1 MTSTESGWSGLS
13 AEANFARR
21 LRVTRESLGLSQADL
36 ADQITKA
43 GVPMPQQTV
52 ARIEAG
58 KRSIRL
64 NEARLISQILKVSL
78 QEMMSDPLVGMAP
91 DEMSILVGDSVQELI
106 SLEEE
111 IAENY
116 RQLEEGKGRV
126 RELEGERAD
135 LFRRKAREDVRLE
148 ALAALGAL
156 GLNPSVQPPV
166 GTRIAAARLTA
177 GYIPIVLAGRAGLGT
192 ENEHVVKAIERN
204 DFSGISEEE
213 AHRYIMGLARAL
225 DLNAE
230 ELYTQYLAEH
240 SEMD

>member
-1 MTSTESGWSGLS
+1 MTSTEGGWGGWS

-21 LRVTRESLGLSQADL
+21 LRVMRESLGLSQADL
-36 ADQITKA
+36 ANRITQA

-64 NEARLISQILKVSL
+64 NEARLISEILKATL
-78 QEMMSDPLVGMAP
+78 QEMISDPLDGLAP
-91 DEMSILVGDSVQELI
+91 DEVSIAVGDSVGELI
-106 SLEEE
+106 HLEEAIGENYRLLEESKSRVRGLEEE
-111 IAENY
+111 
-116 RQLEEGKGRV
+116 
-126 RELEGERAD
+126 RAA

-148 ALAALGAL
+148 ALEAIGAL
-156 GLNPSVQPPV
+156 GYQPSARPPV
-166 GTRIAAARLTA
+166 GTRIAAARLSA
-177 GYIPIVLAGRAGLGT
+177 GYLTIVLAGRAGLGT

-213 AHRYIMGLARAL
+213 AHHYITSLAGAL

-240 SEMD
+240 SEME